1 MILRI
6 RSAMILGSRP
16 VSSTHVTRGGT
27 MPGAVAGG
35 GGAACGAGAGCDDA
49 PAGTPA
55 GAPVLTKLMAIGTL
69 FGRRSAISR
78 QQELAGCEGMVA
90 TFVAPR
96 HDLSVPARLVQ
107 PTATHLFNG
116 SGTGAIA
123 AVPLPLKMTSV
134 PIHPT
139 KRGVGAPTPL
149 FVGLPIFCAP
159 CVR

>member
-27 MPGAVAGG
+27 MPGAVAGA
-35 GGAACGAGAGCDDA
+35 GGAACGAGAGCDGA
-49 PAGTPA
+49 PA

-116 SGTGAIA
+116 SGTGA
-123 AVPLPLKMTSV
+123 
-134 PIHPT
+134 
-139 KRGVGAPTPL
+139 
-149 FVGLPIFCAP
+149 
-159 CVR
+159 